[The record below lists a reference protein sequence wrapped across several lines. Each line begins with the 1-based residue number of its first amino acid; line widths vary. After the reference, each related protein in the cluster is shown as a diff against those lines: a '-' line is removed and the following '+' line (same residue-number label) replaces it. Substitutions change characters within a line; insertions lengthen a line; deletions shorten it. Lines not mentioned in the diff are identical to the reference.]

1 MKIDISKIK
10 ELRDKTG
17 VSVGEC
23 RAALEKSGGDLENA
37 LKVLKERGVEI
48 AQKKSERTLG
58 AGLVETYVHQ
68 DGRVAAMVELACETD
83 FVARTADFKN
93 LAHELSMQ
101 IASMD
106 PKDVEDLEKQGYIRD
121 PSLKIKDLVTN
132 AIAKIEENIKIVRF
146 IRFELGQ
153 S

>member
-1 MKIDISKIK
+1 MNIDISKIK

-23 RAALEKSGGDLENA
+23 RVALEKSDGDLKKA
-37 LKVLKERGVEI
+37 LEVLKERGVEI
-48 AQKKSERTLG
+48 AQKKAERVVG

-68 DGRVAAMVELACETD
+68 GGRVAAMMELACETD

-101 IASMD
+101 VASMD
-106 PKDVEDLEKQGYIRD
+106 PKNVEDLEKQEYIRD
-121 PSLKIKDLVTN
+121 PSLKVKDLVTN
-132 AIAKIEENIKIVRF
+132 AIAKIGENIKIVRF

>member
-1 MKIDISKIK
+1 MVDVSKIK

-23 RAALEKSGGDLENA
+23 RAALEKTNGDLEKA
-37 LKVLKERGVEI
+37 LVVLKERGVEI
-48 AQKKSERTLG
+48 AQKKSARALG

-68 DGRVAAMVELACETD
+68 GGRVAAMIELACETD
-83 FVARTADFKN
+83 FVARTEDFKN
-93 LAHELSMQ
+93 LAHELTMQ
-101 IASMD
+101 VASME
-106 PKDVEDLEKQGYIRD
+106 PKNVEDLEKQEYIRD

-132 AIAKIEENIKIVRF
+132 AVAKIGENIKIVRF